1 MYSGDLREVE
11 LQEGARVAEVLEA
24 VGLRREEVVAK
35 VGNRIVSEEEVL
47 RDGDVVELIRVISG
61 G

>member
-1 MYSGDLREVE
+1 VYSGDIREVE
-11 LQEGARVAEVLEA
+11 VREGARVEEVLEA

-35 VGNRIVSEEEVL
+35 VGDRIVSEEEVL

>member
-1 MYSGDLREVE
+1 MYSGDIREVE
-11 LQEGARVAEVLEA
+11 VREGARVEEVLEA

-35 VGNRIVSEEEVL
+35 VGDRIVSEEEVL